1 MGFSADSEK
10 TRRLLEDLTQRG
22 LGRTSNPPGMAATRT
37 TSDDLVLGK
46 MAVERGLLTV
56 EQLHECLRL
65 QTEASATG
73 RTSTLGSILVD
84 QGYLKPEIL
93 HELLREQFQHP
104 QGVPQLSRYEVREK
118 LGEGATAVV
127 YRAWDRELKRPV
139 ALKVLRDVVALSQVA
154 RERFHREAEAAA
166 GMAHPNVLQ
175 VYDAGDAGG
184 QLYIVMELSEG
195 RPLSEILGAG
205 ELGQGELVR
214 ILEKVARGV
223 AAAHEKGIVHRDL
236 KPANILVSASGE
248 PKVGDFGLAHLPETS
263 TTLTRTGATLGTPLY
278 MSPEQVEGRSKDIS
292 ARTDVYAL
300 GAILYEMLA
309 RRPPHTG
316 ETLLEIYGKITHE
329 EPLSPR
335 KLQANISTD
344 LATIALKALQKNPEG
359 RYSDAQAFGDDLRR
373 ALEGDPIKARPVSG
387 AEKLWR
393 KAVKYRTLLG
403 SAAVIASV
411 GIIVGGFVSRPG
423 LHPTGIVFLE
433 RLEGEVRITRGGNGR
448 PASVGQMLAQG
459 DAVDTGPWPSRGVL
473 RFENGTEIEIE
484 PDSRIGDLSFES
496 GKRLVV
502 SKGTIRADLMKQ
514 SPDERMT
521 FLTPDGEVSGTR
533 STFRIFIGSD
543 PGQGTRIEVA
553 RGQTEVRKPGGERV
567 VIEGGSFA
575 IAATG
580 VELVA
585 KPLALALD
593 LGDGV
598 KIELLHVS
606 SGTFTMGAKDEV
618 RDPYSEPEW
627 PAHRVT
633 LSRGYFL
640 GKYEVTRRQFAVF
653 VKATGYKTDANKAG
667 TARGCPPNEWEW
679 TDILGLNWQ
688 NVNFPQTDDD
698 PVVCIS
704 WNDANAFCEWA
715 TKRTGRMVRLPTE
728 AEWEYACRAGT
739 KTKWSFGDEE
749 SAMWEYAWYD
759 KNTLR
764 LERPLRPLA
773 RTHPV
778 GQKKPNPWGF
788 YDMSGNAWE
797 WCQDWAAPYLA
808 ADAVDPTGPSTGQKR
823 ILRGGDWHSDANFA
837 RSCHRGHKPP
847 SDSDTSDGFRV
858 AVP

>member
-1 MGFSADSEK
+1 
-10 TRRLLEDLTQRG
+10 
-22 LGRTSNPPGMAATRT
+22 
-37 TSDDLVLGK
+37 
-46 MAVERGLLTV
+46 VERGFLTV
-56 EQLHECLRL
+56 EQLQECLRR
-65 QTEASATG
+65 QAEASVTG
-73 RTSTLGSILVD
+73 RTSALESILVE

-93 HELLREQFQHP
+93 VELLRDQVQQHP
-104 QGVPQLSRYEVREK
+104 QGVPQLSRYEVKEQ

-139 ALKVLRDVVALSQVA
+139 ALKVLRDVVGISKTG

-166 GMAHPNVLQ
+166 GLAHPNVIQ

-184 QLYIVMELSEG
+184 QLYIVMELIEG
-195 RPLSEILGAG
+195 RPLSELLGSR
-205 ELGQGELVR
+205 ELRQGELVR

-263 TTLTRTGATLGTPLY
+263 AALTRTGATLGTPLY
-278 MSPEQVEGRSKDIS
+278 MSPEQVEGRVKDIS

-300 GAILYEMLA
+300 GAILYEILT

-329 EPLSPR
+329 EPVSPR
-335 KLQANISTD
+335 KFDANASTD
-344 LATIALKALQKNPEG
+344 LAIIALKALEKEPEK
-359 RYSDAQAFGDDLRR
+359 RYSGARAFADDLGR
-373 ALEGDPIKARPVSG
+373 ALNGDPIQARPISG
-387 AEKLWR
+387 TEKLWR
-393 KAVKYRTLLG
+393 KAVKHRAILG
-403 SAAVIASV
+403 AAVTIALV
-411 GIIVGGFVSRPG
+411 GIIVGGFVSRRG
-423 LHPTGIVFLE
+423 LHLTGIVFLE
-433 RLEGEVRITRGGNGR
+433 RLEGDVRITRGGTGA
-448 PASVGQMLAQG
+448 PASAGQRLAQG
-459 DAVDTGPWPSRGVL
+459 DALETGPWPSRAVL
-473 RFENGTEIEIE
+473 RFENGGEIEIE

-502 SKGTIRADLMKQ
+502 SKGTIRADLAKQ

-521 FLTPDGEVSGTR
+521 FMTPHGEASGTR
-533 STFRIFIGSD
+533 SAFRIFIGSD

-553 RGQTEVRKPGGERV
+553 FGQIEVRNRGGEQV
-567 VIEGGSFA
+567 VVEGGSFA
-575 IAATG
+575 IVAPG

-585 KPLALALD
+585 KPLALTLD

-606 SGTFTMGAKDEV
+606 PGTFTMGEKQGVES
-618 RDPYSEPEW
+618 PISEPEW

-653 VKATGYKTDANKAG
+653 VKATGYKTDAEKAG
-667 TARGCPPNEWEW
+667 TAKGCPPNQWDW
-679 TDILGLNWQ
+679 ADIPGLHWAK
-688 NVNFPQTDDD
+688 VNFPQTEDD
-698 PVVCIS
+698 PVVCVS
-704 WNDANAFCEWA
+704 WNDATAFCEWA
-715 TKRTGRMVRLPTE
+715 AKRTGRTVRLPTE

-739 KTKWSFGDEE
+739 KTNWSFGDDETV
-749 SAMWEYAWYD
+749 MWDYAWYD

-764 LERPLRPLA
+764 LERPEIPLA

-808 ADAVDPTGPSTGQKR
+808 ADAVDPTGPTSGEKR
-823 ILRGGDWHSDANFA
+823 IIRGGDWHSDAKFA
-837 RSCHRGHKPP
+837 RSGHRGHKSP
-847 SDSDTSDGFRV
+847 SIADTSDGFRV
-858 AVP
+858 VAP